1 MERQIKN
8 KAELR
13 AMIRAEQ
20 QKWTEC
26 NGACFGDVCW
36 QAPDAGGCN
45 WDLSTMEGGDSAA
58 CLEKI
63 RPFTTALREQYNIPN
78 EGK

>member
-1 MERQIKN
+1 MDRQIKN

-20 QKWTEC
+20 QKFAEC
-26 NGACFGDVCW
+26 SGACFGDVCW
-36 QAPDAGGCN
+36 HAPDAGGCN
-45 WDLSTMEGGDSAA
+45 WNLSTMEGGDSAA
-58 CLEKI
+58 CIEKI
-63 RPFTTALREQYNIPN
+63 RPFTATLQAQYNIPD

>member
-20 QKWTEC
+20 EKWTEC
-26 NGACFGDVCW
+26 KGACFGDICW
-36 QAPDAGGCN
+36 HAPDADGCN
-45 WDLSTMEGGDSAA
+45 WKLSTMEGGDSAA
-58 CLEKI
+58 CVEKI
-63 RPFTTALREQYNIPN
+63 LPFTLSLRERYNIPG
-78 EGK
+78 ESR